1 MCLIIN
7 ELKPKSKDLSF
18 FNLTKQLL
26 SLSLQIKRTIKT
38 NNMKTIKEKTIIFA
52 TAIVAIFTILFS
64 LGIINI

>member
-26 SLSLQIKRTIKT
+26 SF
-38 NNMKTIKEKTIIFA
+38 IFA
-52 TAIVAIFTILFS
+52 NKKNNKNKKHENNKRKNNNICNSNSCDIYNLIFIR
-64 LGIINI
+64 NN